1 MTNDD
6 LRNME
11 IGLIQMKRLNV
22 RPVLNM
28 MITYCLNTLKPA
40 TSALTEAQEKIREE
54 FLELNTDPVQRGVDP
69 RNEDGSLK
77 MKAGK
82 SVNEYDKE
90 IDTLFR
96 ANVEVTLPKF
106 RFRVLDFM
114 ESNIS
119 FQPEITEKLGSL
131 VNYEGFEDFVAN
143 MQQATPLPTKGS
155 TTHRS
160 P

>member
-1 MTNDD
+1 
-6 LRNME
+6 LRE
-11 IGLIQMKRLNV
+11 GK
-22 RPVLNM
+22 
-28 MITYCLNTLKPA
+28 
-40 TSALTEAQEKIREE
+40 TEEAY
-54 FLELNTDPVQRGVDP
+54 
-69 RNEDGSLK
+69 S
-77 MKAGK
+77 
-82 SVNEYDKE
+82 KE
-90 IDTLFR
+90 IDDLFR